1 MIANGW
7 IGWAVTLLLLP
18 TLVLMIDAV
27 GVLRA
32 RHAPTVATETV
43 CNEDFSVLVPI
54 YGSMR
59 YLENAEY
66 LATYGERVVLCTT
79 NAESPEFYTELKA
92 VALRYGF
99 RVFCGDALVSSSHG
113 QRRSTGG
120 TARDRLIRAVLST
133 VTTTYVVCVDAD
145 TVTRRPLSELVG
157 AIAAQGLQLAS
168 ICLVPSNTARVLG
181 RLQAHEYRLS
191 MRMRVIAPWLVS
203 GACHAGETAALREVM
218 SHHSLFFQGNDVET
232 GVLADA
238 MQFRVGHVPFE
249 VPTVVPDRIWP
260 WWRQRLAWSGGEFR
274 LFFVNIAIGRFHPFL
289 WFYGLVIGMLALP
302 LRWDALIMPE
312 YVLITVVALYL
323 LLHFYIH
330 GEPRDRWLLLMPLYS
345 AVISLVLTPL
355 GVVSYFQMAISG
367 RNWGIIHP
375 PARGQARSSDPS
387 LSSTS
392 PLR

>member
-1 MIANGW
+1 MTVNGW
-7 IGWAVTLLLLP
+7 VGWAVTLLLLP
-18 TLVLMIDAV
+18 TLALMIDAV

-32 RHAPTVATETV
+32 RRAPTIMAEPVR
-43 CNEDFSVLVPI
+43 NEDFSVLVPI

-79 NAESPEFYTELKA
+79 NAESPEFYTKLEEI
-92 VALRYGF
+92 ALRYGF
-99 RVFCGDALVSSSHG
+99 GVFLGEAPVSSSHAR
-113 QRRSTGG
+113 RRSTGG
-120 TARDRLIRAVLST
+120 TVRDRLIRAVLST
-133 VTTTYVVCVDAD
+133 VTTRYVVCVDAD

-157 AIAAQGLQLAS
+157 MIAARGLQLAS
-168 ICLVPSNTARVLG
+168 IRLVPSNTTRVLG

-191 MRMRVIAPWLVS
+191 MQMRAVAPWLVS

-232 GVLADA
+232 GVLADV
-238 MQFRVGHVPFE
+238 MRFRVGHVPFE

-302 LRWDALIMPE
+302 LRWDALIAPG
-312 YVLITVVALYL
+312 YFLVAVVALYL
-323 LLHFYIH
+323 LLSFYVH
-330 GEPRDRWLLLMPLYS
+330 REHRDWWLLLMPFYS

-355 GVVSYFQMAISG
+355 GVVSYLQMAISG
-367 RNWGIIHP
+367 QNWGIIRP
-375 PARGQARSSDPS
+375 PARRYAERDKAL

-392 PLR
+392 SRP